1 MSEAISVEGDVGE
14 MLRRRGVP
22 ENVFTLLRLALWSA
36 SAPNLLAESAFARE
50 TVAHTVGLA
59 ESVVGHWQESGQ
71 TQPRPRYVKKIH
83 RAAVSAC
90 DSLLATAH
98 VPIVSI
104 WQARLGAE
112 HENVVTPVV
121 LPNEWSTFIGQIVTF
136 AWDTP
141 SVPVQTLQR
150 CAVEIGSLV
159 VEQRQ
164 SPRLVLTKLSRLL
177 MGKRNAGADPRT
189 AFVEC
194 LSPDLR
200 THVALLGVT
209 GARELVNLRS
219 RVAGAT
225 LTQVYPDQ
233 QHQFGVWGRA
243 ADRVLAFARGVAS
256 GAVETGEVR
265 PRSTAPH
272 AFVSVTSM
280 APDAQAALTASR
292 AALSE
297 ALDQYLAAHPSAQ
310 LTIEPV
316 AAVADPTLRAS
327 FQIDDA
333 RGRPMTELTPLE
345 VPWPPR
351 LLIPLRMAA
360 ITRSSASPTTRGAL
374 AWVTLESAGVQAL
387 DESRLVLGKALAL
400 AMLRQRLIGAYRQ
413 LVADSGTNSERR
425 LKYERRAAVLRK
437 RSRRL
442 LNIGLSVPDVASLH
456 RAAMRWSVVSAMNE
470 RLAMLAQEDEAS
482 KRERFERL
490 GVSAIRQDG
499 SPSPRLDDFG
509 QWMRLLRA
517 QDAGQPATDGA
528 AALAGLMD
536 LMKPHEHVF
545 VDLMRGRDGAQAELV
560 RRLEDDAAWME
571 ALLEQ
576 LYVCRNLH
584 FHSGVH
590 DLSGAA
596 GLGLIGPRIVDLV
609 FEIWATWFSTGSQ
622 ASAVDVL
629 RHLADR
635 YDDCLAGLQSGRAQP
650 EDLDLKHITGLTW
663 TPAKT

>member
-121 LPNEWSTFIGQIVTF
+121 LPNEWSTFIGQIVTS

-209 GARELVNLRS
+209 GATELVNLRS

-297 ALDQYLAAHPSAQ
+297 
-310 LTIEPV
+310 

-442 LNIGLSVPDVASLH
+442 LNIGLSVPNVASLH
-456 RAAMRWSVVSAMNE
+456 RAARS
-470 RLAMLAQEDEAS
+470 
-482 KRERFERL
+482 
-490 GVSAIRQDG
+490 
-499 SPSPRLDDFG
+499 SPDRPVNG
-509 QWMRLLRA
+509 W
-517 QDAGQPATDGA
+517 PAVHA
-528 AALAGLMD
+528 AA
-536 LMKPHEHVF
+536 
-545 VDLMRGRDGAQAELV
+545 
-560 RRLEDDAAWME
+560 
-571 ALLEQ
+571 
-576 LYVCRNLH
+576 
-584 FHSGVH
+584 
-590 DLSGAA
+590 
-596 GLGLIGPRIVDLV
+596 
-609 FEIWATWFSTGSQ
+609 
-622 ASAVDVL
+622 VL
-629 RHLADR
+629 
-635 YDDCLAGLQSGRAQP
+635 
-650 EDLDLKHITGLTW
+650 
-663 TPAKT
+663 